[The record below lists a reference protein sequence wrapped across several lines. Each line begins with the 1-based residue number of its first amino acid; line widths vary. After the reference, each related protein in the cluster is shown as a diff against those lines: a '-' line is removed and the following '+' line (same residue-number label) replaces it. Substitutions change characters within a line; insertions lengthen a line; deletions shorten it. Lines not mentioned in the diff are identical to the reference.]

1 MPTFRLNALSRATR
15 LWVASLGT
23 AIMLPLSG
31 LALANEEPSR
41 TAPAP
46 MESVLRGHFINL
58 QALTANPLQRS
69 TVEAGTEL
77 LLQETGMRI
86 RTLVPQQDDRFK
98 DLKVMTGQLE
108 GRARSLA
115 PPGEM
120 TLVARDDG
128 SFIALLPDSGAII
141 RGSASGE
148 QSMIRVD
155 AQPTQAAGQIDYEEN
170 PVVEHGQVLEALSGQ
185 RSLQLNRNAQG
196 ETLIDV
202 LAGFS
207 QGAVD
212 YIGDHEAY
220 ALAQIASVNRA
231 LKQSQVQ
238 GVRLR
243 LVGTQVI
250 PGEYSITSG
259 SAGGTL
265 GKVSTLFAEGM
276 KQYSPD
282 LVAAFVRGIKGED
295 TAAGWGYIN
304 GRYTVNYVGSAAVF
318 RHEIGHNAGGGHC
331 SDGTH
336 YRFGHNNGAVGSIMC
351 GNNIGFFSNP
361 DVKDIRGVPLG
372 DARTADMARAWREN
386 AARMSAYSASVV
398 PLAEEQSS
406 RLLEERINL
415 DRNQWRYLPIDVAPG
430 TERLVFTVTSGERT
444 EHPAATQLLIKYGAQ
459 PSINS
464 YDYRSQESAGP
475 SLGVNNP
482 QPGRW
487 YLAVRGNSSKAVSDL
502 VLDGFSYANKSET
515 AQARY
520 LKLVATSAVDGK
532 DTASVAELLLADAK
546 GQSLPRTSWRILS
559 TSSAG
564 TGTVTGA
571 QAIDGNPKS
580 YWSSAVGAR
589 YPHEMVI
596 DLGADSR
603 FSQLH
608 YLPRQDA
615 GLAGNIKGYQV
626 YGSDSPSG
634 VWNLLAD
641 GEFNADNQVKA
652 ASLKA
657 VDAGKSP
664 VPVINGKTQAN
675 AGDTIVLD
683 ASESRD
689 PQGHA
694 LSFAWQASPKLDFDF
709 DGARISFTAPELQED
724 THYYFTLT
732 LSNGKQSSSRTHA
745 VLIKGKVATSCK
757 PEWTVRGTYVGNDVV
772 QWKGRQYQ
780 ARWWTSGAEPGLA
793 SSTGADGAGKVWRD
807 LGPCQ
812 NGGDESTEPPV
823 DEVKPPVAI
832 IGGAT
837 EAKPGDTVFLN
848 ATASSDPAGL
858 TLSYSWTISPN
869 VGFEAAGSLMKFVAP
884 KVEQDVTYNVSLTV
898 NNGKHSA
905 TRQHQV
911 KVLADKPAEVKP
923 PQASIAGATQA
934 KGGEAVTLDAAGSSD
949 PAGLALSYSWS
960 VTPSVAFQAT
970 GSKLTF
976 VAPKS
981 DKDVSYRFTLAL
993 GNGSHTVRRD
1003 HSVTVLANPVETP
1016 SGCQGAWSAKSIY
1029 VANDQVSH
1037 KGRFYIARWWTN
1049 GNEPSAA
1056 TVGGEGSGKVWRDA
1070 GACN

>member
-1 MPTFRLNALSRATR
+1 MPTFKLNALSRASR
-15 LWVASLGT
+15 LWVASLSS
-23 AIMLPLSG
+23 AVLLPFSG
-31 LALANEEPSR
+31 LALASEEPSH
-41 TAPAP
+41 TAQAP
-46 MESVLRGHFINL
+46 IENVLSGQFINL

-69 TVEAGTEL
+69 SVEVGTDL

-86 RTLVPQQDDRFK
+86 RRLVPQQDDTFK
-98 DLKVMTGQLE
+98 NLKVMTGQLE

-141 RGSASGE
+141 RGNASGE
-148 QSMIRVD
+148 QSMIRVG
-155 AQPTQAAGQIDYEEN
+155 AQPTQAASHIDYEQS
-170 PVVEHGQVLEALSGQ
+170 PIVEHGQVLENLSGQ

-196 ETLIDV
+196 ETVIDV

-250 PGEYSITSG
+250 PGEYAIT
-259 SAGGTL
+259 AGGSGTL
-265 GKVSTLFAEGM
+265 PKVSTLFAEGM

-295 TAAGWGYIN
+295 SASGWGYVN

-318 RHEIGHNAGGGHC
+318 RHEIGHNAGGSHC

-336 YRFGHNNGAVGSIMC
+336 YRFGHNNGSVGSIMC
-351 GNNIGFFSNP
+351 GNNIGYFSNP

-372 DARTADMARAWREN
+372 DARTANMARAWREN
-386 AARMSAYSASVV
+386 AARMSAYSAAVV

-430 TERLVFTVTSGERT
+430 TERLVFTITSGERT
-444 EHPAATQLLIKYGAQ
+444 EHPAATQLLIKHGAQ
-459 PSINS
+459 PSLNS

-487 YLAVRGNSSKAVSDL
+487 YLAVRGNPSKAVADL

-520 LKLVATSAVDGK
+520 LKLVAISAVDGK

-546 GQSLPRTSWRILS
+546 GKSLPRNSWRILS

-564 TGTVTGA
+564 TGSVTGA

-589 YPHEMVI
+589 YPHEMLI

-634 VWNLLAD
+634 AWNLLAD
-641 GEFNADNQVKA
+641 GEFNADNQVKV

-675 AGDTIVLD
+675 AGDKIVLD
-683 ASESRD
+683 ASESSD

-694 LSFAWQASPKLDFDF
+694 LSFAWEASPKLDFNF
-709 DGARISFTAPELQED
+709 DGARISFTAPELQQD
-724 THYYFTLT
+724 TRYRFTLT
-732 LSNGKQSSSRTHA
+732 LSNGKQSSTRTHE
-745 VLIKGKVATSCK
+745 VLIKGKAADASCK
-757 PEWTVRGTYVGNDVV
+757 PEWTLRGTYVGNDVV

-793 SSTGADGAGKVWRD
+793 STTGPDGAGKVWRD

-812 NGGDESTEPPV
+812 SEGEKPVEPPV
-823 DEVKPPVAI
+823 EEVKPPVAV
-832 IGGAT
+832 IGGAS
-837 EAKPGDTVFLN
+837 EAKSGETVYLN
-848 ATASSDPAGL
+848 ATGSSDPAGL
-858 TLSYSWTISPN
+858 KLSYSWSISPN
-869 VGFEAAGSLMKFVAP
+869 VAFDAAGTLMKFVAP
-884 KVEQDVTYNVSLTV
+884 KAEQDVTYNVSLTV

-905 TRQHQV
+905 TRTHQV
-911 KVLADKPAEVKP
+911 KVLAEKPAPVKP
-923 PQASIAGATQA
+923 PLASIAGASQA
-934 KGGEAVTLDAAGSSD
+934 KGGETVTLDAAGSSD
-949 PAGLALSYSWS
+949 PAGLPLSYKWS
-960 VTPSVAFQAT
+960 VTPSVAFQAS

-981 DKDVSYRFTLAL
+981 DKDISYRFTLNL
-993 GNGSHTVRRD
+993 GNGSHTVSRD
-1003 HSVTVLANPVETP
+1003 HSVKVLADNVETP
-1016 SGCQGAWSAKSIY
+1016 SGCQGAWNPQGTY
-1029 VANDQVSH
+1029 WANDKVSH
-1037 KGRFYIARWWTN
+1037 NGRYYIARWWTK